1 MSILEEIKENLIEN
15 LKLKVKIYDFK
26 EKRLLNTNEIN
37 HILKDIMLIKNDEIE
52 FKSTKDYYVSQFLN
66 SKDIKNNDIFE
77 GDIILLRFIDKRTN
91 KKEEL
96 EIGITILD
104 EQEVM
109 LPMVTTIENRMYNF
123 GHYLKEK
130 ELEILK
136 IGNIV
141 ESEELLENFF
151 KANDL
156 QININLKKNNLE
168 CKSDLSLDEM
178 EKQLK
183 EVKKQLFGNYDF

>member
-37 HILKDIMLIKNDEIE
+37 RILKDVMLIKNDEIE

>member
-66 SKDIKNNDIFE
+66 RKDIKNNDIFE
-77 GDIILLRFIDKRTN
+77 GDIILLKFIDKRTN
-91 KKEEL
+91 KKEDL

-104 EQEVM
+104 EEEV
-109 LPMVTTIENRMYNF
+109 LPMVKTIENRMYNF
-123 GHYLKEK
+123 GYYLKEK

-136 IGNIV
+136 IGNII

-156 QININLKKNNLE
+156 QININLKKNNLKCE
-168 CKSDLSLDEM
+168 SDLSLDEM

-183 EVKKQLFGNYDF
+183 ELKKQLFGNHDF

>member
-1 MSILEEIKENLIEN
+1 MSVLEEIKENLIDN

-52 FKSTKDYYVSQFLN
+52 LKSTKDYYVSQFLN

-77 GDIILLRFIDKRTN
+77 GDIILLKFIDKRAN
-91 KKEEL
+91 KKENL

-104 EQEVM
+104 EEEV
-109 LPMVTTIENRMYNF
+109 LPMVKTIENRMYNF
-123 GHYLKEK
+123 GYYLKEK

-136 IGNIV
+136 IGNII

-156 QININLKKNNLE
+156 QININLKKNNLKCE
-168 CKSDLSLDEM
+168 SDLSLDEM

-183 EVKKQLFGNYDF
+183 ELKKQLFGNHDF

>member
-15 LKLKVKIYDFK
+15 LKLKIKIYDFK
-26 EKRLLNTNEIN
+26 EKRLLNTDEIN

-52 FKSTKDYYVSQFLN
+52 LKSTKDYYVSQFLN

-151 KANDL
+151 KANEL

>member
-15 LKLKVKIYDFK
+15 LKLKIKIYDFK
-26 EKRLLNTNEIN
+26 EKRLLNTDEIN

-52 FKSTKDYYVSQFLN
+52 LKSTKDYYVSQFLN

-151 KANDL
+151 KANEL

-183 EVKKQLFGNYDF
+183 EVKEQLFGNYDF

>member
-1 MSILEEIKENLIEN
+1 MSVLEEIKENLIEN

-77 GDIILLRFIDKRTN
+77 GDIILLRFIDKKTN
-91 KKEEL
+91 KKEDL

-104 EQEVM
+104 EEEV
-109 LPMVTTIENRMYNF
+109 LPMVKTIENRMYNF
-123 GHYLKEK
+123 GYYLKEK

-136 IGNIV
+136 IGNII

-151 KANDL
+151 KANEL
-156 QININLKKNNLE
+156 QININLKKNNLKCE
-168 CKSDLSLDEM
+168 IDLSLDEM

-183 EVKKQLFGNYDF
+183 EVKKQLFENYDF